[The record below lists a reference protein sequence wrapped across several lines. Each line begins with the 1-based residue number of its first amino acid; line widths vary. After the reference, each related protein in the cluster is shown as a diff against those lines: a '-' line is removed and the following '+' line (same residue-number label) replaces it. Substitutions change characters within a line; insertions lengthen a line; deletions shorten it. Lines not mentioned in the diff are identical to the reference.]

1 MQKIYYINI
10 FVHYSYPISKVLETN
25 LKLYV
30 ENIRYLM
37 KLFLIKYIT
46 HTPVDWLFLPI

>member
-10 FVHYSYPISKVLETN
+10 FVHYTYPISKVLETN
-25 LKLYV
+25 LYLKLYV

-37 KLFLIKYIT
+37 KLFLIKYI
-46 HTPVDWLFLPI
+46 VDWLFLPI